1 MSITKERLKE
11 LKDKLMKKLREAFT
25 DVEITELKAALKD
38 SEPGKVN
45 LEGTPMEFKTKDGAS
60 VFISGLGTDGKVAKD
75 LKVFTDAAGTI
86 AAADGPVVLE
96 DGTTVTVAG
105 GIITDVK
112 APEPAKDPV
121 QEMNT
126 QMSAHKA
133 NIERS
138 FEVRLQKQKLEFQVE
153 LEKVRK
159 ANASL
164 LKFVDKVLDTEI
176 VVQAAQKEKK
186 LKDPK
191 DMTNAELARHNRG
204 EEIFVS

>member
-25 DVEITELKAALKD
+25 DVEITELKSALKD
-38 SEPGKVN
+38 SEPGNVN
-45 LEGTPMEFKTKDGAS
+45 LEGTPMEFKTKDGVS
-60 VFISGLGTDGKVAKD
+60 VFISGLGADGKVAKD

-86 AAADGPVVLE
+86 AAADGPIILE
-96 DGTTVTVAG
+96 DGSTVTVVG
-105 GIITDVK
+105 GVITDVK

-121 QEMNT
+121 QEAAV

-133 NIERS
+133 NLERS

-159 ANASL
+159 TNAVL
-164 LKFVDKVLDTEI
+164 AKTIEKILDTEI
-176 VVQAAQKEKK
+176 VIQTAQKEKK
-186 LKDPK
+186 LKSK
-191 DMTNAELARHNRG
+191 EDMTSAELVRHNRG